1 MRKFVAVTA
10 IAVACLI
17 PACLTPSAWAQQS
30 GGTFRIIH
38 RDSPASLSIHEEA
51 TNSVVTPAMSLFNN
65 LVMFDQ
71 HKKQNTMDGIVPDLA
86 ESWSW
91 SADRTRLTFKLRD
104 GVTWHDGKPF
114 TAEDVKC
121 TFDLLTGKAK
131 ERFRLNARAGWYTNL
146 ADVTTNGK
154 LEATLVLKRPQP
166 SILSMLASGYTPVYP
181 CHVSPAKLRTDP
193 IGTGPFMLKE
203 FKRNESILLVRNPN
217 YWKKGRPYLDA
228 IEFTI
233 IPNRSTAMLS
243 FVSGKADMTFP
254 YEMTIPLVRDIKSQ
268 MPDAVCEVVTTNAS
282 TNLLVN
288 QKMAPFDNP
297 EIRRAVALT
306 LDRSDFVRIMSE
318 GQNRVGGA
326 LLPTPE
332 GVWGLPKEI
341 LETIPGYGPD
351 VAGNRAEARSI
362 MKKLGYG
369 PDNTIKI
376 KVSTRNIGAYRDAAV
391 ILIDQLKHVHVEAEL
406 EVIDT
411 AIWHAKV
418 AKRDFQIGLNVTGSG
433 LDDPDQQFYENY
445 ACGSQRNY
453 TDYCNKEVSAL
464 VDQQSQE
471 QDFEKRRKLVWEID
485 RRMQVELARPIIMHN
500 RGGTC
505 MTPKVKNMTI
515 MVNSVYNGWRFED
528 VWLER

>member
-1 MRKFVAVTA
+1 MRKFVACLAMVA
-10 IAVACLI
+10 ACLL
-17 PACLTPSAWAQQS
+17 PDAWAQQA
-30 GGTFRIIH
+30 GGTLRITH

-51 TNSVVTPAMSLFNN
+51 TNSVVTPMMSVFNN
-65 LVMFDQ
+65 LVMFDP
-71 HKKQNTMDGIVPDLA
+71 HKQQNTMDGIVPELA
-86 ESWSW
+86 ESWAW

-114 TAEDVKC
+114 TAADVKC
-121 TFDLLTGKAK
+121 TFDLVTGKAK
-131 ERFRLNARAGWYTNL
+131 DRLRLNARAGWYTNM
-146 ADVTTNGK
+146 AEVTTNGA
-154 LEATLVLKRPQP
+154 LEATLVLHRPQP
-166 SILSMLASGYTPVYP
+166 SMLAMVASGYTPIYP
-181 CHVSPAKLRTDP
+181 CHVPPAKMRTDP

-203 FKRNESILLVRNPN
+203 FKRNESILLVKNPN

-228 IEFTI
+228 IEFQI
-233 IPNRSTAMLS
+233 ITNRSTAMLS

-254 YEMTIPLVRDIKSQ
+254 YEMTIPIVRDIKSQ
-268 MPDAVCEVVTTNAS
+268 MPTAVCEVVTTNAS

-288 QKMAPFDNP
+288 QKAAPFDNP

-326 LLPTPE
+326 LLPMPE
-332 GVWGLPKEI
+332 GVWGLPKDI

-351 VAGNRAEARSI
+351 IIGSRTQAQAI

-369 PDNTIKI
+369 PDNTVKI
-376 KVSTRNIGAYRDAAV
+376 KVSTRNIGGYRDAAV
-391 ILIDQLKHVHVEAEL
+391 ILIDQLKHAYIEAEL

-453 TDYCNKEVSAL
+453 TDYCDKAVEAL
-464 VDQQSQE
+464 VEQQSRE
-471 QDFEKRRKLVWEID
+471 LDMEKRKKLVWEID
-485 RRMQVELARPIIMHN
+485 RRMQVDLARPIIMHN

-505 MTPKVKNMTI
+505 MTPKVRNVTI
-515 MVNSVYNGWRFED
+515 QVNSVYNGWRFED
-528 VWLER
+528 AWLAP